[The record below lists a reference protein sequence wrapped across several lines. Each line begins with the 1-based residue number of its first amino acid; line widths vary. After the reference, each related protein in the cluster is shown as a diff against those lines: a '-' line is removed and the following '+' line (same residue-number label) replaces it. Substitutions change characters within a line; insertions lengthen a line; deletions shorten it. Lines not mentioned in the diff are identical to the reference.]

1 MKKMDINKNRILLEL
16 FDLIL
21 IALCCVASYVLL
33 KVFSEPLNPQ
43 RADLLVSVIAMP
55 LCCVFGMSVCG
66 AYGAIIK
73 YSNVTDYFR
82 YLLGLLCGTVLYYA
96 VVITFN
102 LSGKFEIPLSEV
114 FGLFCNF
121 LTYAAI
127 IASRIC
133 YYYIYDMKVRSGKRQ
148 LGSRTLIVGGGELC
162 RQILIEMKRSSEYR
176 PICILDDDPK
186 KLSRKIDGVPI
197 VGTTNSIRDI
207 CMGYDI
213 DTIFIAM
220 PSCTDKKRRS
230 ILKKCSEIN
239 CRVKQIPY
247 MHELI
252 SDNLL
257 SQANNI
263 HTEELLERPEISFDN
278 ENLKSFICGK
288 VCLVA
293 GVGSIGSEIAH
304 QIARYAPKTLILL
317 DYYENNAY
325 DTLQQLKME
334 HGDRLDIVTII
345 ASVCDY
351 DRMRT
356 VFETY
361 KPDAVFHCA
370 AHKHI
375 PLMETQ
381 PMEAIKNNILGLLNA
396 ATLAE
401 FYSIP
406 KFVFVSSNIAVY
418 PKNVLGA
425 TKACCEMIMQYMSQN
440 DNDTDFI
447 TTRFGNV
454 LDSNGSV
461 VPLFR
466 KQIENGGPV
475 TVTHPD
481 IVRDFITL
489 PEAASL
495 VLQSA
500 AMAQGGEIFVLYMN
514 RPVRIVELAEKLIK
528 MYGKIPHEDIEIKFT
543 GLRPGEMISDRVL
556 FDRAKVSA
564 TENEK
569 IFIGTQPNIDANVF
583 FGKLSE
589 LKAASNSND
598 ADKTVAL
605 LKEIVPIFDED

>member
-1 MKKMDINKNRILLEL
+1 MKEINKNRILLEL
-16 FDLIL
+16 FDIVL
-21 IALCCVASYVLL
+21 IALCCVFSYILL

-43 RADLLVSVIAMP
+43 TSDLIVSVIAMP
-55 LCCVFGMSVCG
+55 LSCVIGMRLCG
-66 AYGAIIK
+66 AYNAIIK

-82 YLLGLLCGTVLYYA
+82 YLLGLLSGTVLYYLA
-96 VVITFN
+96 VMLLNAANI
-102 LSGKFEIPLSEV
+102 FEIPLSEV

-127 IASRIC
+127 IASRIL
-133 YYYIYDMKVRSGKRQ
+133 YYYVYDIKVRSGKNK

-162 RQILIEMKRSSEYR
+162 RQLLIEMKRSSEYA
-176 PICILDDDPK
+176 PICILDDDPA

-197 VGTTNSIRDI
+197 VGTTNSIGDI
-207 CMGYDI
+207 CLGYDI

-220 PSCTDKKRRS
+220 PSCTEEKRRR
-230 ILKKCSEIN
+230 ILKKCSDIN
-239 CRVKQIPY
+239 CRVRQIPY

-257 SQANNI
+257 SQAHNI
-263 HTEELLERPEISFDN
+263 HSEELLERPEISFDN
-278 ENLKSFICGK
+278 EKLKEFITDK

-293 GVGSIGSEIAH
+293 GAGSIGGEIAF
-304 QIARYAPKTLILL
+304 QIARYNPKLLIIL

-325 DTLQQLKME
+325 DVQQQLRIM
-334 HGDRLDIVTII
+334 HGDKLNLVTII

-351 DRMRT
+351 ERMRT

-361 KPDAVFHCA
+361 KIDAVFHCA

-375 PLMETQ
+375 PLMEMQ
-381 PMEAIKNNILGLLNA
+381 PMEAIKNNILGLLNV

-401 FYSIP
+401 FYSVP

-425 TKACCEMIMQYMSQN
+425 TKACCEMIMQYMAQN

-466 KQIENGGPV
+466 KQIESGGPV

-500 AMAQGGEIFVLYMN
+500 AMALGGEIFVLYMN
-514 RPVRIVELAEKLIK
+514 RPVKIAQLAEKLIK
-528 MYGKIPHEDIEIKFT
+528 MYGKIPNEDIEIKFT
-543 GLRPGEMISDRVL
+543 GLRPGEMISDRAL
-556 FDRAKVSA
+556 FDRANVTA

-569 IFIGTQPNIDANVF
+569 IFIGTQPNIDADAF

-589 LKAASNSND
+589 LKAASNAND
-598 ADKTVAL
+598 IEKTVAL